1 MECCEKVL
9 KQLCDDLAE
18 DINSELCA
26 KLQQHLKECEDCRVQ
41 VQSMRGMVKLFQCL
55 KDKDVPPAIHQR
67 LVKLLNVEES
77 Y

>member
-9 KQLCDDLAE
+9 QQLCDDLAE

-26 KLQQHLKECEDCRVQ
+26 QLKQHLQDCEDCRMQ
-41 VQSMRGMVKLFQCL
+41 LQSMRSVVKLFQCL
-55 KDKDVPPAIHQR
+55 KEKDVPPDIHQR

-77 Y
+77 N